1 MPTVRK
7 LTSDEVDALQT
18 KAKGRRK
25 LLEEQY
31 DAILSDYDVGDYGE
45 AELSP
50 EENRLTERN
59 RLRAAALRRGMMIE
73 FQRTSGDF
81 LRFHIRE
88 HSASNAASAAPS
100 TNRKGRKKRAG

>member
-7 LTSDEVDALQT
+7 LASDEVQALQT
-18 KAKGRRK
+18 KPKGRRK

-31 DAILSDYDVGDYGE
+31 DAILGDYDVGDYGE
-45 AELSP
+45 AELLA

-59 RLRAAALRRGMMIE
+59 RLRAAALRRGLVIE

-81 LRFHIRE
+81 LRFHISE
-88 HSASNAASAAPS
+88 HAAPVAPPAS
-100 TNRKGRKKRAG
+100 KKGRKKKA

>member
-7 LTSDEVDALQT
+7 LTSDEVEAFQT
-18 KAKGRRK
+18 KPKGRRK

-59 RLRAAALRRGMMIE
+59 RLRAAAVRRGLMIE

-81 LRFHIRE
+81 LRFHILE
-88 HSASNAASAAPS
+88 QNASNAAAGSPTS
-100 TNRKGRKKRAG
+100 GKGRKKRAG

>member
-1 MPTVRK
+1 MPVVRK

-59 RLRAAALRRGMMIE
+59 RLRAAAVRRGLSID
-73 FQRTSGDF
+73 FQRTTGDF

-88 HSASNAASAAPS
+88 QDASNAAAASS
-100 TNRKGRKKRAG
+100 TNKKGRKKRAE